1 MIKKISLLFLLFCFT
16 LSLTSQNFR
25 KPYREAKRALKK
37 KDFVTATLKSIESLK
52 AKKNFKKSNVVFEE
66 ALSKVNSWAAAY
78 IKDLESKSIPYKDY
92 RSVEPMKKISITY
105 NNLDNLQKKLLEL
118 SAVLSSKQKKNIAL
132 HTMDYEEKRTESDSI
147 LNAYNANAAD
157 EFYTNGVIAFDNAA
171 NKYDYREAYKIFKN
185 SKNYIEEF
193 KDVQTY
199 LDRSLQL
206 GTLNIGYFPL
216 KNFTNTPFNKRAMEN
231 LINSTIGLFNEYT
244 FANYKDIS
252 SMIELGQIGALGD
265 KGKAQLKNIDE
276 FVKFKFLKYD
286 AGPTVVRTR
295 EFYENTKTKKKKD
308 GTIKTWYCRGYIFE
322 VAASGYVEIDL
333 EFMDNNGVLLESRSV
348 TVRVEHKDKFFL
360 ASKNSDRRAY
370 PMFSKFTR
378 TMPESFDMVGALI
391 NGFKNKIKE
400 VYKRYN

>member
-1 MIKKISLLFLLFCFT
+1 MMKKIILLFLLFGFT

-37 KDFVTATLKSIESLK
+37 KDFITATLKSIESLK
-52 AKKNFKKSNVVFEE
+52 AKKNFKKSNVIFEE
-66 ALSKVNSWAAAY
+66 ALSKVNGWATNY

-92 RSVEPMKKISITY
+92 RSVEPMKKIFITY
-105 NNLDNLQKKLLEL
+105 ANLDNLQKKLLEL
-118 SAVLSSKQKKNIAL
+118 SAVLSSKQKKYIAL
-132 HTMDYEEKRTESDSI
+132 HTIDYEKKRTEADN
-147 LNAYNANAAD
+147 LLKAYNANAAD
-157 EFYTNGVIAFDNAA
+157 EFYTNALETFNNAA
-171 NKYDYREAYKIFKN
+171 NKYDYRKAYKIFEN
-185 SKNYIEEF
+185 SNIYITNY
-193 KDVQTY
+193 KDVQSY

-231 LINSTIGLFNEYT
+231 LINSTTGLFREYT

-252 SMIELGQIGALGD
+252 SLMELRQIGALGD